1 MRVTIDNKLYIE
13 DPSIEL
19 LDWCKKNL
27 IIDNPDYYK
36 KEKLGKW
43 TGNTPKTIWLYEKH
57 GNDLLLP
64 FGCINKIAPMLRSA
78 LFKNKIKPIEPIK
91 YRSNIK
97 LRKYQKDAVER
108 VLKGKNGIL
117 VMPPGSG
124 KTQTGLEIATRISG
138 KTLWLTHT
146 KDLLNQ
152 SMNRAKGVLDIDGTY
167 GTITDGK
174 INIGT
179 HITFATI
186 QTLSKMDLSQLKDMW
201 SAIVV
206 DECFPSGTKISTPT
220 GYKELQDL
228 HNDDIV
234 LSFNRNLNRIE
245 EKKVKSVFK
254 LKAHDIVR
262 IKLENGEEV
271 VATKNHPFY
280 VKDQGWINAEDLG
293 GNDYVMQL
301 VRKRDRLEQ
310 FVKNKLFQKQKT
322 WLGILLQRMCAKGR
336 SCERCL
342 DGRTQENCIQNNETH
357 KRKISRLLC
366 IFSKKAQMVSGA
378 TTRNL
383 KAIKSDRTSSKN
395 KVWKWHGFNCSATKV
410 DACFG
415 RKIFGLCGISYSNK
429 NEKRKWLSNLL
440 QNRYCNSRT
449 DDCGRS
455 GWEFSFGSFKKR
467 ARQKERQFFEWVRVE
482 SVKVQEQTSDGTFG
496 GLCADGYVYNI
507 EVEDNNNYFANNI
520 LVHNCHHAA
529 GSPTRVT
536 QFYKVLSNLSAR
548 YKIGLTATPKR
559 ADGLEQSMF
568 ALLGDIIH
576 EVTRDEISEFLCP
589 VKVETVHT
597 NYTPDYDIVLLG
609 DGTLDYTKLVDAMI
623 HDEDRFELVK
633 NKIEECMSKG
643 SVLVLANRIEYLQR
657 MSDALNGNTLCLS
670 GMGYSKKSKEERKS
684 ALEKLNNGEL
694 DCVLASYQ
702 LAKEGIDVP
711 NLRYVVFAT
720 PEKDPTT
727 IQQSVGRVGRA
738 ADGKEYGTVVDFV
751 DRFGIYKGWR
761 AKRESTYK
769 KIHAEY

>member
-19 LDWCKKNL
+19 LDWCKENL

-64 FGCINKIAPMLRSA
+64 FGCIKKIAPMLRSA
-78 LFKNKIKPIEPIK
+78 LFKSKIKPIEPIK
-91 YRSNIK
+91 YRSNIE

-186 QTLSKMDLSQLKDMW
+186 QTLSKMDLAQLKNVWDV
-201 SAIVV
+201 IIV
-206 DECFPSGTKISTPT
+206 DE
-220 GYKELQDL
+220 
-228 HNDDIV
+228 V
-234 LSFNRNLNRIE
+234 
-245 EKKVKSVFK
+245 
-254 LKAHDIVR
+254 
-262 IKLENGEEV
+262 
-271 VATKNHPFY
+271 
-280 VKDQGWINAEDLG
+280 
-293 GNDYVMQL
+293 
-301 VRKRDRLEQ
+301 
-310 FVKNKLFQKQKT
+310 
-322 WLGILLQRMCAKGR
+322 
-336 SCERCL
+336 
-342 DGRTQENCIQNNETH
+342 
-357 KRKISRLLC
+357 
-366 IFSKKAQMVSGA
+366 
-378 TTRNL
+378 
-383 KAIKSDRTSSKN
+383 
-395 KVWKWHGFNCSATKV
+395 
-410 DACFG
+410 
-415 RKIFGLCGISYSNK
+415 
-429 NEKRKWLSNLL
+429 
-440 QNRYCNSRT
+440 
-449 DDCGRS
+449 
-455 GWEFSFGSFKKR
+455 
-467 ARQKERQFFEWVRVE
+467 
-482 SVKVQEQTSDGTFG
+482 
-496 GLCADGYVYNI
+496 
-507 EVEDNNNYFANNI
+507 
-520 LVHNCHHAA
+520 HHAS

-597 NYTPDYDIVLLG
+597 NYTPDYNIVLLG